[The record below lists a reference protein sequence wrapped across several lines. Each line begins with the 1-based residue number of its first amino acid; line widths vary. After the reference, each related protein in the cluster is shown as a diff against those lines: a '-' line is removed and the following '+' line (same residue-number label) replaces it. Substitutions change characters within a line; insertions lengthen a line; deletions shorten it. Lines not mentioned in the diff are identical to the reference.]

1 MRSLEQGPT
10 EDPGIH
16 GTSGFG
22 RHPLNRG
29 KVLPELPQS
38 HRKHRTSAPIFL
50 TMKHP
55 PRQTAA
61 AAHIYNRDAARL
73 AAEINRSSDAGSILR
88 KAFIDAQLHHDWS
101 QVFAIENSL
110 TRIEDRALARHL
122 GNVAARA
129 MVVSRLDDGRYAQCI
144 PDGFEFGLAW
154 LVCLVFVRTDPDS
167 DTAFD
172 IASEFHGRV
181 TDLGGLGI
189 DWGPCA
195 MCVPRLAFGG
205 PVRME
210 AIQAAE
216 KGDAELI
223 FGLQDRAQEL
233 LAQEVAASR
242 GREHAHTVGYITW
255 GTIVT
260 GTNDPL
266 KDLFNESIWCPGF
279 DAQRGAELVAL
290 LGEEANEF
298 EGDTFIHPEVLP
310 ADLANDFVRMMVTEQ
325 KIDDIVYEVVSE
337 QLDGDLSSATVT
349 IAKLVP
355 NSLPYLDQL
364 LVSFRGRANTVF
376 QTYRLPR
383 SGRPLEEDAE
393 LIAQMCSSRGI
404 EDVRLVDLKTSIGA
418 NDFPGY
424 SVDVG
429 GNLVSPTAGA
439 LGDATL
445 IARKVGWEGLFDLV
459 DHEHQGI
466 ELLPQVMGIEKRGA
480 MAVLGEHYTPAAWQL
495 IKEALAK
502 AGDPYKLMT
511 SAMRRLW
518 TSSPDDMT
526 WMLSFRSDVLLPKR
540 SIALAAQFKLAD
552 GVVVKA
558 TPSLLSLLGET
569 DVGPECPSLYL
580 RAGFDLMCLVL
591 RCPVLALNDFEPSE
605 YQTFVDSVLV
615 QRADDENGPQLQ
627 MDIFLT
633 TGTHP
638 DGPTE
643 LIETCT
649 LKLKWDDAGCLG
661 DLRSQVMEQDEDM
674 AQVLDLYAGV
684 MLYMNSRDARVVKR
698 NDRSEAAAVL
708 GGLNRKKRRKE
719 HYQAF
724 HGAVD
729 AIHVGPEHD
738 VDVEA
743 SALGEHAHSS
753 RAPHYRR
760 GFVRFNQRVGK
771 GRAQTRPVFIPPV
784 LVNANKLA
792 GGSSKKSYAVG

>member
-1 MRSLEQGPT
+1 MA
-10 EDPGIH
+10 
-16 GTSGFG
+16 
-22 RHPLNRG
+22 
-29 KVLPELPQS
+29 K
-38 HRKHRTSAPIFL
+38 
-50 TMKHP
+50 KHP
-55 PRQTAA
+55 PRQATG
-61 AAHIYNRDAARL
+61 AAHIYNPDAAGL
-73 AAEINRSSDAGSILR
+73 AAEINRSSDAGAILR
-88 KAFIDAQLHHDWS
+88 KAFIDAQVHHDWRRVS
-101 QVFAIENSL
+101 AIENSL

-129 MVVSRLDDGRYAQCI
+129 MVVSKLDGGRYAQRI
-144 PDGFEFGLAW
+144 PDGFEYGLAW

-167 DTAFD
+167 ETAFD
-172 IASEFHGRV
+172 IASKFHGRV

-195 MCVPRLAFGG
+195 MCVPPLAFGG
-205 PVRME
+205 PVRLR
-210 AIQAAE
+210 AIEAAE
-216 KGDAELI
+216 KDDAEWI
-223 FGLQDRAQEL
+223 FGLQDRAQQL

-242 GREHAHTVGYITW
+242 GREHAHTVGYVTW
-255 GTIVT
+255 GTVVT

-266 KDLFNESIWCPGF
+266 KDLFDESVWCPGF
-279 DAQRGAELVAL
+279 DAQQGSELVTL

-298 EGDTFIHPEVLP
+298 DGDTFIHPKVLP
-310 ADLANDFVRMMVTEQ
+310 ADVAQDFVRKMVTEQ
-325 KIDDIVYEVVSE
+325 AIDGIVHDVVSD
-337 QLDGDLSSATVT
+337 QLDGDLRSATVT

-355 NSLPYLDQL
+355 NALPYMDQL
-364 LVSFRGRANTVF
+364 LVSFRGRANVVF

-383 SGRPLEEDAE
+383 SGKPLEEDAE
-393 LIAQMCSSRGI
+393 LIAQMCRNRGI
-404 EDVRLVDLKTSIGA
+404 EDIRMVDLKASIGA

-424 SVDVG
+424 SVDVD
-429 GNLVSPTAGA
+429 GNLVAPIAGA
-439 LGDATL
+439 LGDAAP
-445 IARKVGWEGLFDLV
+445 IARNVDWEDLSDV
-459 DHEHQGI
+459 ADHKHQGT
-466 ELLPQVMGIEKRGA
+466 ELLPQVLSIEKLGA
-480 MAVLGEHYTPAAWQL
+480 MAVLGEHYTPAAWNL

-502 AGDPYKLMT
+502 PGDPYELMT
-511 SAMRRLW
+511 HAMRPLW
-518 TSSPDDMT
+518 PSSPDDMA
-526 WMLSFRSDVLLPKR
+526 WMRSFRGDVLLPER

-552 GVVVKA
+552 GAVVKP
-558 TPSLLSLLGET
+558 TPSLLSILGET
-569 DVGPECPSLYL
+569 DVGPECPLLYL

-591 RCPVLALNDFEPSE
+591 RCPVLALDDPEPSE
-605 YQTFVDSVLV
+605 HHTFVDSVLV
-615 QRADDENGPQLQ
+615 QRADDETGPQLQ

-633 TGTHP
+633 TGAHP
-638 DGPTE
+638 DGPTR

-661 DLRSQVMEQDEDM
+661 DLRAQVLEQDEAM

-729 AIHVGPEHD
+729 AIHVGPEHV

-743 SALGEHAHSS
+743 SALGEHAHGSL
-753 RAPHYRR
+753 APHYRR

-792 GGSSKKSYAVG
+792 GGSSKKSYVVG